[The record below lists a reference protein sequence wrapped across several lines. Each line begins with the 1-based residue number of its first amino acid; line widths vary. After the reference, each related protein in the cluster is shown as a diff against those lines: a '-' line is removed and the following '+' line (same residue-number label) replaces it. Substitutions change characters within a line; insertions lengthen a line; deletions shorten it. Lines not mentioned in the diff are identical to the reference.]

1 MVVKEARQGY
11 SRDMDFNYTEE
22 QSMLQKM
29 VRDIAKNEFAER
41 AKEIDRTHRF
51 PRENVELMAEAGL
64 LGVTIDPK
72 YNGGGMDYICY
83 SIVVEEL
90 SRACAST
97 GTIMSAHLSL
107 CAMPIQDWGSEE
119 QKEIFLKPLAS
130 GKKLGAFALSEPGN
144 GSDAAAMHTDA
155 REDGD
160 NYILN
165 GSKAWITNGA
175 EADIYLVLAQT
186 NREAKHK
193 GVTAF
198 LVEKGTEGF
207 SFGKPED
214 KLGIRASSTTQ
225 LHFDNC
231 RIPKKNILGKVGD
244 GFKIAMKT
252 LDGGRIGMASQAIGI
267 ARAAFEE
274 SMNYANV
281 REAFGQ
287 KINEFQAIQFKL
299 ANMAVDIDAARWLT
313 YNAALAHDEGKPY
326 SRLAAQAKL
335 FASEMAMKHTVEA
348 VQIHGGYGYTTEYN
362 VERYMR
368 DAKITEIY
376 EGTSEIQR
384 IVIAKALFKE
394 ML

>member
-1 MVVKEARQGY
+1 
-11 SRDMDFNYTEE
+11 MDFTYTDD
-22 QSMLQKM
+22 QKM
-29 VRDIAKNEFAER
+29 LRKMVSDLASKEFAER
-41 AKEIDRTHRF
+41 AKEIDKTHRF
-51 PRENVELMAEAGL
+51 PRENVELMAECGL
-64 LGVTIDPK
+64 LGLTIDERWG
-72 YNGGGMDYICY
+72 GGGMDYISY
-83 SIVVEEL
+83 SLAIEEV
-90 SRACAST
+90 SKACAAT
-97 GTIMSAHLSL
+97 GTILSAHLSL
-107 CAMPIQDWGSEE
+107 CAKPINDWATDE
-119 QKEIFLKPLAS
+119 QCDKFLRPLAS

-144 GSDAAAMHTDA
+144 GSDAAAMRTEA
-155 REDGD
+155 KEDGD

-165 GSKAWITNGA
+165 GSKAWISNGA

-186 NREAKHK
+186 DKAAKHK

-198 LVEKGTEGF
+198 LVEKGTPGF

-225 LHFDNC
+225 LHFDSC
-231 RIPKKNILGKVGD
+231 KVPKANILGKVGD
-244 GFKIAMKT
+244 GFKVAMST

-274 SMNYANV
+274 SIKYANV

-287 KINEFQAIQFKL
+287 KILDFQAIQFKL
-299 ANMAVDIDAARWLT
+299 ADMATDIDAARWLT
-313 YNAALAHDEGKPY
+313 YAAATAHDRGEGF
-326 SRLAAQAKL
+326 SRLAAQAKV
-335 FASEMAMKHTVEA
+335 FASEMAMKHTIQA

-384 IVIAKALFKE
+384 IVIAKSLMKE
-394 ML
+394 FL

>member
-1 MVVKEARQGY
+1 
-11 SRDMDFNYTEE
+11 MDFSYSPD
-22 QSMLQKM
+22 QKSLQKM
-29 VRDIAKNEFAER
+29 VSDLASKEFAKR
-41 AKEIDRTHRF
+41 AKEIDQSHRF

-64 LGVTIDPK
+64 MGLIIDEAW
-72 YNGGGMDYICY
+72 NGTAMDYISY
-83 SIVVEEL
+83 SIAIEEV
-90 SRACAST
+90 SKICAAT
-97 GTIMSAHLSL
+97 GTILSAHLSL
-107 CAMPIQDWGSEE
+107 CAKPINDWGSDTQRE
-119 QKEIFLKPLAS
+119 KFLKPLAT
-130 GKKLGAFALSEPGN
+130 GDKLGAFALSEPGN
-144 GSDAAAMHTDA
+144 GSDAAAMRTEA
-155 REDGD
+155 KEEGD
-160 NYILN
+160 CFVLN

-193 GVTAF
+193 GVSAF
-198 LVEKGTEGF
+198 IVEKGTEGF

-231 RIPKKNILGKVGD
+231 RIPKENLLGKLGD
-244 GFKIAMKT
+244 GFKIAMAT

-274 SMNYANV
+274 SVAYANV

-287 KINEFQAIQFKL
+287 KISEFQAIQFKL
-299 ANMAVDIDAARWLT
+299 ADMSVDIDAARWLT
-313 YNAALAHDEGKPY
+313 YAAAIAHDKGQNFSALAAK
-326 SRLAAQAKL
+326 AKL
-335 FASEMAMKHTVEA
+335 FASEMAMKHTVQA

-384 IVIAKALFKE
+384 IVIARSVLKS
-394 ML
+394 

>member
-1 MVVKEARQGY
+1 
-11 SRDMDFNYTEE
+11 
-22 QSMLQKM
+22 MLQKM
-29 VRDIAKNEFAER
+29 LQDIGEKELKER
-41 AKEIDRTHRF
+41 AKEIDQSHRF

-64 LGVTIDPK
+64 MGLTVDEK
-72 YNGGGMDYICY
+72 YGGGGMDYICY
-83 SIVVEEL
+83 SLAVEEL
-90 SRACAST
+90 SKACAST
-97 GTIMSAHLSL
+97 GTIFSAHLSL
-107 CAMPIQDWGSEE
+107 CTMPIQDWGSDE
-119 QKEIFLKPLAS
+119 QKEKFLKPLAS
-130 GKKLGAFALSEPGN
+130 GEKLGAFALSEPGN
-144 GSDAAAMHTDA
+144 GSDAAAMNTTA
-155 REDGD
+155 VEDGD
-160 NYILN
+160 NFVLN

-186 NREAKHK
+186 DKELKHK
-193 GVTAF
+193 GVTGF
-198 LVEKGTEGF
+198 IVEKGTEGF

-231 RIPKKNILGKVGD
+231 KIPKANVLGQVGD

-252 LDGGRIGMASQAIGI
+252 LDGGRVGMASQSMGI
-267 ARAAFEE
+267 ARAAFAE
-274 SMNYANV
+274 SIAYANE

-287 KINEFQAIQFKL
+287 KILDFQAIQFKL
-299 ANMAVDIDAARWLT
+299 ANMSTDIDAARYLI
-313 YNAALAHDEGKPY
+313 YAAATAHDRGEQF
-326 SRLAAQAKL
+326 SRLSAQAKV

-384 IVIAKALFKE
+384 IVIAKALQKE

>member
-1 MVVKEARQGY
+1 
-11 SRDMDFNYTEE
+11 
-22 QSMLQKM
+22 MLQKM
-29 VRDIAKNEFAER
+29 LQDIGEKELKER
-41 AKEIDRTHRF
+41 AKEIDKSHRF

-64 LGVTIDPK
+64 LGLTVDEK
-72 YNGGGMDYICY
+72 YGGGGMDYICY
-83 SIVVEEL
+83 SLAVEEL
-90 SRACAST
+90 SKACAST
-97 GTIMSAHLSL
+97 GTIFSAHLSL
-107 CAMPIQDWGSEE
+107 CTMPIQDWGSEE
-119 QKEIFLKPLAS
+119 QKEKFLRPLAS
-130 GKKLGAFALSEPGN
+130 GEKLGAFALSEPGN
-144 GSDAAAMHTDA
+144 GSDAAAMNTTA
-155 REDGD
+155 VEDGD
-160 NYILN
+160 NFILN

-186 NREAKHK
+186 NKELKHK
-193 GVTAF
+193 GVTGF
-198 LVEKGTEGF
+198 IVEKGTEGF

-231 RIPKKNILGKVGD
+231 KIPKANVLGQLGD

-274 SMNYANV
+274 SIAYANE
-281 REAFGQ
+281 REAFGS
-287 KINEFQAIQFKL
+287 KIIDFQAIQFKL
-299 ANMAVDIDAARWLT
+299 ADMSTDIDAARYLV
-313 YNAALAHDEGKPY
+313 YAAATAHDRGEPF
-326 SRLAAQAKL
+326 SRLSAQAKV
-335 FASEMAMKHTVEA
+335 FASEMAMKHTVQA

-384 IVIAKALFKE
+384 IVIAKALQKE
-394 ML
+394 YL

>member
-1 MVVKEARQGY
+1 MGILLI
-11 SRDMDFNYTEE
+11 MDFNYTEE
-22 QSMLQKM
+22 QAMLQKM
-29 VRDIAKNEFAER
+29 VRDIASNEFAER
-41 AKEIDRTHRF
+41 AKEIDKSHRF
-51 PRENVELMAEAGL
+51 PHENVAVMGEAGL
-64 LGVTIDPK
+64 LGVIIDEK
-72 YNGGGMDYICY
+72 YGGGGMDYICY
-83 SIVVEEL
+83 SIVIEEL
-90 SRACAST
+90 SRVCAAT
-97 GTIMSAHLSL
+97 GTIASAHLSL
-107 CAMPIQDWGSEE
+107 CARPIQDWGSEE
-119 QKEIFLKPLAS
+119 LKQKYLPGLAS

-144 GSDAAAMHTDA
+144 GSDAAAMRTDA
-155 REDGD
+155 KEDGD
-160 NYILN
+160 AYVLN

-175 EADIYLVLAQT
+175 EADVYLVLAQT
-186 NREAKHK
+186 DRAAKHK

-198 LVEKGTEGF
+198 IVEKGWAGF

-231 RIPKKNILGKVGD
+231 RVPKANILGKVGD
-244 GFKIAMKT
+244 GFKVAMKT

-274 SMNYANV
+274 SMAYANV

-299 ANMAVDIDAARWLT
+299 ADMGVDIDAARWLT
-313 YNAALAHDEGKPY
+313 YAAAVAHDTDKPY

-335 FASEMAMKHTVEA
+335 FASEMAMKHTVQA

-384 IVIAKALFKE
+384 IVIAKSLMKE